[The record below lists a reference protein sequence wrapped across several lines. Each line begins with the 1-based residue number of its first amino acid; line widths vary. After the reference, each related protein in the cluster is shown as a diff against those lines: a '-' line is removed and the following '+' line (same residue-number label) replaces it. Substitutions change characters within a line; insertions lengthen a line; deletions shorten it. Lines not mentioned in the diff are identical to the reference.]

1 LSMKGGAGTVTCLS
15 IALLVLLIS
24 FTMEMGQ
31 KSGFLLTSETR
42 PHTLCIGA
50 LTILDALI
58 VSVGSAYT
66 VEKTAGPANSTSD
79 IENTVIIV
87 VVTNNL
93 VVEAVVVD
101 FIVFSFFISCNF
113 DILKTF
119 FLVVLTMPDHWDVTL
134 FPEEN
139 YNTKVV
145 SGYVS
150 LPYKQGHDRSIGLAP
165 IIAISMTFQ
174 ILLRI

>member
-1 LSMKGGAGTVTCLS
+1 
-15 IALLVLLIS
+15 
-24 FTMEMGQ
+24 MEMGQ
-31 KSGFLLTSETR
+31 KSGFLLTSETW

-119 FLVVLTMPDHWDVTL
+119 FLVVLTMPDH
-134 FPEEN
+134 
-139 YNTKVV
+139 
-145 SGYVS
+145 
-150 LPYKQGHDRSIGLAP
+150 
-165 IIAISMTFQ
+165 
-174 ILLRI
+174 